1 MKRLNNLRKRTL
13 ALAVALLMC
22 LSFLPGQA
30 SAATDGLIGQYAD
43 GSLSYSLECEK
54 GDPFKRFDMGKYGGY
69 QVPTG
74 DLKLTGRQWT
84 DEGPMMFDAIGFDSF
99 NWNGNTAYIDI
110 TSIVVSGGGQT
121 QTYTVGDGSEPT
133 LNVNGVVSVSAQWHQ
148 VSTDMHPTEYVT
160 FSFTPTATTG
170 SASVEFRVNFN
181 FRTYNSGPFNG
192 YHAIFQYNVNST
204 EPFICEHPDVTDG
217 ICDDCGACLHDHD
230 GDGYCTVDNCTHPE
244 DCCPKAPVAATYTV
258 IYTDGRGGEAF
269 GNDSHGNL
277 REGAPIPPYANG
289 TPTLPGYKFMGWY
302 PDLAEVSRADA
313 NENNEIIITA
323 SWEKDVPNAPSAPE
337 REDLYGILK
346 NFVTV
351 GCTADPA
358 HEEKSYSTI
367 GSYSEATVGEVI
379 LNANGTYTCD
389 VTLDG
394 ATYAQFYNFAPPIG
408 TGVEHTLAA
417 GEEATKTITLVWDAD
432 NGKWKGNSF
441 VPVHFDVTCESEV
454 TPPATPNAPTAD
466 DVDDIVTGKN
476 NRGAVV
482 VTCQPGEHD
491 PSYFVCNKDNRIQIG
506 AVEGDSTS
514 GYTCDVTFVAEKF
527 AQAYSTLK
535 GVEHTLVA
543 DQTDKV
549 VTLVWN
555 TGSASWQLQDA
566 NDAPVQF
573 VVECEAQNPG
583 HTHEDNDGD
592 GKCDECGVCLHPHD
606 AETGDCIVED
616 CDHTGGCCNKGG
628 ETPEP
633 PHKHYDDNKDGICDD
648 CGECLHQK
656 NPDGTCIY
664 GDKCDH
670 DDECCPKGETLVEP
684 ETYTVTFCANGGTFT
699 GGAHD
704 VVANVAAN
712 EMVSAP
718 AEIPTRD
725 GYTFAGWAGFDSSA
739 PVTGNA
745 TYFAQW
751 TEIEEQPEY
760 HLSAAL
766 AFRNENRQQIGGV
779 FLTEGVLWNDGTA
792 DVTDVDF
799 QLTLP
804 ATVKLQENSS
814 ITIISTGSEKLT
826 QNAIQ
831 ISDYDEVNGTTL
843 TWHMDKLEKGACV
856 LVSLTAE
863 GVKAGH
869 FVADFYIDSAEYH
882 GESAN
887 PNGRSASL
895 IELYVSAEGWVEC
908 GDGNHIWG
916 ATQGTP
922 SCTGPVLGSHTCT
935 VCEKVENVT
944 IPATDHQWGPV
955 NQVTPPSCTAAG
967 TAERTCNV
975 CGTSEAVAGEAA
987 LGHDMHTSTTEAT
1000 CTDGGSTV
1008 DTCSRCGISE
1018 TTGTTA
1024 ALGHDWDGGVVTTPA
1039 TTTSTG
1045 VRTYTCHR
1053 DSSHVYTEEIPM
1065 LTPEEP
1071 TPTPDPTP
1079 TPTPTPPTTPS
1090 LPDFVEPAPAP
1101 APAPAPDEN
1110 DIPDAD
1116 VPQGDGTDI
1125 QDETTPLAGA
1135 IGLNNVDH
1143 FAYMIGYGDGTIHP
1157 TANITRAEVA
1167 TIFFRL
1173 MNDEFRSENWAT
1185 ENDFSDVALGQW
1197 FNNAISTSANAGKLG
1212 GYGDGTFRP
1221 NNAITRAEFT
1231 AIAVRFLS
1239 DEIQDTDAGD
1249 FADTANHWAAAEI
1262 RRAAAAGW
1270 INGYSD
1276 GTFRPDAYISRAEAA
1291 TIINRM
1297 LGRVPDADHLLDEMT
1312 VWSDNSAT
1320 EWYYA
1325 EIQEATNS
1333 HAYERDE
1340 LGVVEMWTTLQAAR
1354 NWQELEAQ
1362 WANQAK

>member
-1 MKRLNNLRKRTL
+1 MKRFNNLRKRTL

-30 SAATDGLIGQYAD
+30 SAATDGLIDQYAD
-43 GSLSYSLECEK
+43 GSLSYSLECTA
-54 GDPFKRFDMGKYGGY
+54 GDPVKRFDMGQYGGY

-84 DEGPMMFDAIGFDSF
+84 DEGPMMFDAIGFDSM

-170 SASVEFRVNFN
+170 SASVQFRVNFN

-204 EPFICEHPDVTDG
+204 EPFICEHPNITDG

-244 DCCPKAPVAATYTV
+244 GCCPKAPVAATYTV

-269 GNDSHGNL
+269 GDERHENL
-277 REGAPIPPYANG
+277 REGDPIPPYANG
-289 TPTLPGYKFMGWY
+289 IPTLPGYKFMGWY

-394 ATYAQFYNFAPPIG
+394 ATYAQFYNFAPPMG

-432 NGKWKGNSF
+432 SNKWKGGSV

-454 TPPATPNAPTAD
+454 TPPTSPDAPTREEVEDLYLEWRAP
-466 DVDDIVTGKN
+466 VEVI
-476 NRGAVV
+476 
-482 VTCQPGEHD
+482 CQSDKHD
-491 PSYFVCNKDNRIQIG
+491 PSYFMCKDNRIQIG

-514 GYTCDVTFVAEKF
+514 GYTCDVTFVAEEF

-535 GVEHTLVA
+535 GVEHTLA
-543 DQTDKV
+543 AGKTDKV

-555 TGSASWQLQDA
+555 AGSASWQLQTPA
-566 NDAPVQF
+566 AGPVRF
-573 VVECEAQNPG
+573 LVECEAQNPG
-583 HTHEDNDGD
+583 HTHVDDNNDGI
-592 GKCDECGVCLHPHD
+592 CDECGACLHPHD
-606 AETGDCIVED
+606 AQSGDCIVEG
-616 CDHTGGCCNKGG
+616 CDHTGGCCNKN
-628 ETPEP
+628 ETP
-633 PHKHYDDNKDGICDD
+633 
-648 CGECLHQK
+648 
-656 NPDGTCIY
+656 
-664 GDKCDH
+664 
-670 DDECCPKGETLVEP
+670 VAP
-684 ETYTVTFCANGGTFT
+684 ETYTVTFCANGGTFAS
-699 GGAHD
+699 GAHD
-704 VVANVAAN
+704 VVENVAAN
-712 EMVSAP
+712 GMVNAP
-718 AEIPTRD
+718 AETPTRN
-725 GYTFAGWAGFDSSA
+725 GYTFAGWAGFDPSV

-751 TEIEEQPEY
+751 TKIEEQPVASGKITKTTWNVTGSVQPGAQVFYNVVLTNDGDCDLQQLKIKDTLQEGLTWMDAAPVITV
-760 HLSAAL
+760 LSPDGSSDAYRAELEASYQRDGQIATWTL
-766 AFRNENRQQIGGV
+766 ANFPKGATITLMYSATVNEGVDSGATLNGSVTWEAIAPGEPGYQTRARSAIVYIGGS
-779 FLTEGVLWNDGTA
+779 A
-792 DVTDVDF
+792 DVEIVVCTGKPSKETVI
-799 QLTLP
+799 TP
-804 ATVKLQENSS
+804 ATCTE
-814 ITIISTGSEKLT
+814 
-826 QNAIQ
+826 
-831 ISDYDEVNGTTL
+831 
-843 TWHMDKLEKGACV
+843 
-856 LVSLTAE
+856 
-863 GVKAGH
+863 
-869 FVADFYIDSAEYH
+869 
-882 GESAN
+882 
-887 PNGRSASL
+887 
-895 IELYVSAEGWVEC
+895 
-908 GDGNHIWG
+908 DG
-916 ATQGTP
+916 
-922 SCTGPVLGSHTCT
+922 L
-935 VCEKVENVT
+935 KNVT
-944 IPATDHQWGPV
+944 CGCINKCYNKNEVIPATGH
-955 NQVTPPSCTAAG
+955 NMQVTSSTLATCLAG
-967 TAERTCNV
+967 GSETKTCANG
-975 CGTSEAVAGEAA
+975 CGLEETVTSDP

-1018 TTGTTA
+1018 TTGTTV

-1071 TPTPDPTP
+1071 TPTPTPDPEPTPDPDP
-1079 TPTPTPPTTPS
+1079 TPTPTPPTTPG
-1090 LPDFVEPAPAP
+1090 LPDFVEPAPNPAP

-1249 FADTANHWAAAEI
+1249 FTDTANHWAAAEI

-1362 WANQAK
+1362 WANQAE